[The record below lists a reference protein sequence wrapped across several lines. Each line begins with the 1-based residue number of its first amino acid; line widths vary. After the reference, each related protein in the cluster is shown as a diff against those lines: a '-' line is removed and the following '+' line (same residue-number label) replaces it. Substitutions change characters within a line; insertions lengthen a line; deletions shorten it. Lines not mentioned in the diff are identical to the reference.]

1 MDNSFESLE
10 EVAILEPE
18 ESLLTECLT
27 RVREERIMNK
37 LALALITAVS
47 VFCLTSLA
55 FAGSLAPGASM
66 SCNDAKSIKL
76 ESAGTHSTDRAN
88 ANFSIWKS
96 SNFTTIPITLG
107 PSDTSGIEN
116 NSSGN
121 SKASKFKCK
130 DTTQCVPGA
139 IDNSPANVRPMWSK
153 GRASVTLTG
162 QNNFS
167 RGDSIGDISGEVRIT
182 NIGAVNAKVTCG

>member
-1 MDNSFESLE
+1 
-10 EVAILEPE
+10 
-18 ESLLTECLT
+18 
-27 RVREERIMNK
+27 MNK

-47 VFCLTSLA
+47 VLCLTALA

-76 ESAGTHSTDRAN
+76 ASGGSHALDRTN
-88 ANFSIWKS
+88 ANFVIWKS
-96 SNFTTIPITLG
+96 ANLTTIPISVG
-107 PSDTSGIEN
+107 PGDTHGLV
-116 NSSGN
+116 GN
-121 SKASKFKCK
+121 GAGNKKDSHFKCK
-130 DTTQCVPGA
+130 DTTQCIPGA
-139 IDNSPANVRPMWSK
+139 VDGGATHVRDMWSK

-182 NIGAVNAKVTCG
+182 NTGAVKANVTCG